1 MGGKWSWPLGDL
13 RIASLALALALG
25 PLVASGAEPG
35 SRDPGASAPVERLK
49 VQVLA
54 EYPHDP
60 TAFTQGLLVDGEGI
74 LLESTGLRGA
84 STLRRVELATGK
96 ILQEEK
102 VDPRLF
108 GEGLARVGEH
118 LYQLTWEAEV
128 GLLYRADTLA
138 PAGQFH
144 YPGEGWGL
152 CFDGDRLVK
161 SSGSS
166 YLTFHDPKTFRETRR
181 VSVTFDGRPVASLN
195 ELECV
200 GGAVYANLWGT
211 ENLVRIDPTSGRV
224 TAVIDAGGLLTPRE
238 RLTADV
244 LNGIAYD
251 PATDLFYLT
260 GKLWPKV
267 FAVAFVAQ

>member
-1 MGGKWSWPLGDL
+1 MGGKWTWLVGGLGT
-13 RIASLALALALG
+13 ASLALALG
-25 PLVASGAEPG
+25 PSVAIGAESG
-35 SRDPGASAPVERLK
+35 SRGQGSTAPVERLK

-60 TAFTQGLLVDGEGI
+60 TAFTQGLLVDREGI

-96 ILQEEK
+96 ILQQVK

-128 GLLYRADTLA
+128 GLLYQADTLA

-144 YPGEGWGL
+144 YAGEGWGL
-152 CFDGDRLVK
+152 CFDGDQLIK

-166 YLTFHDPKTFRETRR
+166 FLSFHDPKTFRETRR
-181 VSVTFDGRPVASLN
+181 VQVTFEGRPVASLN

-200 GGAVYANLWGT
+200 EGAVYANLWGT
-211 ENLVRIDPTSGRV
+211 DHLVRIDPTSGRV
-224 TAVIDAGGLLTPRE
+224 TAIIDAAGLLTPRE

-251 PATDLFYLT
+251 PANGVFYLT

-267 FAVAFVAQ
+267 FAVEFVAR